1 MAKRRTD
8 DYEDSEEYYELKRA
22 VGRRIRTLRQDRGLS
37 GKRLA
42 DLAQVSSVNFGV
54 IESGYANVTLMS
66 LERIARALEVPLVAL
81 LEDTP
86 GVTTKGFEGMV
97 VTLRS
102 DLDQVGRQL
111 DLCRDELAKLTA
123 RFEAFAQADEETRIQ
138 IGKAEKA
145 SRRPKDK

>member
-22 VGRRIRTLRQDRGLS
+22 VGKRIRALRIERELS

-66 LERIARALEVPLVAL
+66 LERIARALGVPLVAL

-86 GVTTKGFEGMV
+86 GVTTKGIEGML

-111 DLCRDELAKLTA
+111 DLCRDELTKLTS
-123 RFEAFAQADEETRIQ
+123 RFETFAEADEETRIQ
-138 IGKAEKA
+138 IAKAEKA
-145 SRRPKDK
+145 SRKSEDK